1 MDDQTQIDPWANM
14 GNRVPSTNP
23 EVTKE
28 GLERAAAW
36 EQAMTDAP
44 AFAGNNFGQPTTPE
58 TPNDT
63 NLETENHD
71 ENIADA
77 SAILN
82 YGLNAAAREK
92 GVDAVVNT
100 IKNFVYKGQG
110 DPIIQLLTEL
120 GIDTPKEFSELRD
133 ESRAIKSDENT
144 FRNESVN
151 APATL
156 NKSVQGA
163 LNAIQ
168 DFKLLITEV
177 ESSPE
182 YNNLRSEALKNGK
195 SIYGEA
201 VSDYNVHDL
210 TTLFNALSAQKE
222 NQIENQSSTTNPSP
236 ETDATE
242 SEESLPQ

>member
-14 GNRVPSTNP
+14 GNRIPGTNP

-28 GLERAAAW
+28 GLERAATW

-44 AFAGNNFGQPTTPE
+44 EFAGNNFGQPTAPE

-120 GIDTPKEFSELRD
+120 GVDTPKEFNELKD
-133 ESRAIKSDENT
+133 ESHAIKPDENI
-144 FRNESVN
+144 FRNESPN
-151 APATL
+151 APTTL
-156 NKSVQGA
+156 NKSMEGA

-168 DFKLLITEV
+168 EFKLLITEV

-182 YNNLRSEALKNGK
+182 YNTLRNEALKNGK

-201 VSDYNVHDL
+201 LSKYDTRDL
-210 TTLFNALSAQKE
+210 TTLFNALSEHKD
-222 NQIENQSSTTNPSP
+222 NQIINQSSTENPSP

-242 SEESLPQ
+242 SEESLL